1 MEYNFIDT
9 ENIIIAF
16 FSEKNEDFDKCF
28 IVRNVFSRF
37 AIYIVSP
44 QNLDTIKDN
53 IQKKEFGK
61 WIDTIQIITKEND
74 FFIYNDL
81 EKTSSVTEKE
91 NVFFSERHIENTNW
105 FIQDTFKLNA
115 PVISFYSFKGGVG
128 RTTATILTAMLL
140 ARQGKKVLLVDFDLE
155 APGLASVFANQ
166 SSELLTVKGFV
177 DFWVDYELSKKDMS
191 KLNLDDYYFVRN
203 DQTLVGTQGGELVI
217 VPAISTDE
225 KSAESYIDKLSKINL
240 KYGASKDYI
249 PDLFLEKMEN
259 HIKPDYILIDSR
271 TGINDVGGLIFNRYA
286 QIIFMFFYGNQQ
298 NMFGLESIATR
309 FKKITEK
316 NVQFYLVNSPI
327 PKNPTDAQKE
337 KEFYLKNSYDIFCK
351 YFYTDTNIPDQ
362 EDKTAEHY
370 PLEIYFNE
378 QAQLLDYERL
388 NSLLQSENDYRQL
401 FDIIQNSQVPQSFSA
416 KDTNNNE
423 LLENIIRIDKSEGTA
438 EVEYESIEDLKKY
451 FYPRKDYKY
460 IFERNK
466 FLVLGEK
473 GVGKTAL
480 FSVLSHAKYANA
492 LANFCGI
499 GSQNEPIKWVIG
511 LKIDDEQFPSKQNF
525 DKLFDFSDSELENYW
540 VILLLRQLESFI
552 SEFPIIE
559 ELKKLSL
566 KNIGEKAKRKGF
578 GEDLQEVLMALNR
591 KLQDQNITL
600 TIVYDHLDKI
610 SPDNNLRGKLISAL
624 IGFYYNNLNR
634 YSHIRAKIFLRND
647 IFDREVYITDKV
659 KVRNYAVEIK
669 WDYNQLLNVI
679 WKRLYEQNNK
689 FFENLEP
696 NHTSLFSEP
705 GFHKEEILGIIPK
718 LTEEQHRTLLD
729 KIFGQTMGGNNKT
742 YPYNWIRS
750 HTEDTNN
757 QIHPRTL
764 IKLFAKSAIQEKD
777 YQGKPQD
784 RIIRSKNIEKAL
796 IEEVSKHQVEELK
809 EEYPELKEVFENLHK
824 KVEDAR
830 LPIKE
835 TALKK
840 VLKELNFE
848 NDTIEK
854 LKTIG
859 ILKEYK
865 SRNSK
870 DELSFTIP
878 DLYLYGLGFK
888 RLRKS

>member
-9 ENIIIAF
+9 KNIIIAF

>member
-9 ENIIIAF
+9 KNIIIAF

-81 EKTSSVTEKE
+81 EKTSSATEKE